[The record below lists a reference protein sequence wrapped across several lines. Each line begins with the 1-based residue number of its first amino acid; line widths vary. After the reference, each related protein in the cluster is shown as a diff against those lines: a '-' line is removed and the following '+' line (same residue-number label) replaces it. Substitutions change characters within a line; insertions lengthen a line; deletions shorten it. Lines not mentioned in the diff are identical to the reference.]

1 MKTAA
6 APRKKTLPKHSP
18 AKGTCMMFLRING
31 VFYKVHPLPPEHGCR
46 AYKLHK
52 QAQDGTVEAVCTVK
66 ESNIGISCDCAD
78 FRNRRKGRDDACKH
92 CKSLRAYYM
101 IGGVE

>member
-31 VFYKVHPLPPEHGCR
+31 VFYKVHPCR
-46 AYKLHK
+46 LSTGA
-52 QAQDGTVEAVCTVK
+52 GPTSCTSRPKMV
-66 ESNIGISCDCAD
+66 
-78 FRNRRKGRDDACKH
+78 R
-92 CKSLRAYYM
+92 
-101 IGGVE
+101 